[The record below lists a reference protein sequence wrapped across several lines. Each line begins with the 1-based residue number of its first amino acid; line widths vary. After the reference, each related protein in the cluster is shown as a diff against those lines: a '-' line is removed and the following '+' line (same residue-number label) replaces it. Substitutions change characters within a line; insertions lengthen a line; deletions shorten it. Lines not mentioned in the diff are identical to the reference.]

1 MIDREEPPEGGPSL
15 DADVVHLPW
24 MVPDSWL
31 ADFHAGRKRTLEECY
46 RNHYADVARAA
57 ERVLGAADSETV
69 THEVFYRLLTDPEMR
84 QSFRGGNLRGWLV
97 QIAANRAIDV
107 ARRLRREESE
117 QTAGAGAEVPVAP
130 RFDDAVDAKMLIDR
144 FVREKLPVAW
154 AGVFDARFIRQL
166 PQREAATELG
176 MQRTTLVYQ
185 EQRIRELLRKFLLD
199 GGSS

>member
-1 MIDREEPPEGGPSL
+1 
-15 DADVVHLPW
+15 

-46 RNHYADVARAA
+46 KSHYGDVARAA

-69 THEVFYRLLTDPEMR
+69 THEVFYRLLTEPEMR

-107 ARRLRREESE
+107 ARRLRREQADPTED
-117 QTAGAGAEVPVAP
+117 AVGVDVPIAP

-144 FVREKLPVAW
+144 FVREKLPAGL

-185 EQRIRELLRKFLLD
+185 EQRIRELLRKFLLE
-199 GGSS
+199 GEES